1 MRLKLYWNSN
11 DTNFFQLWSYCNRD
25 WYLGLPFIDNIIDIR
40 SMLKNIDQQA
50 HILTLITVH
59 SIMTDL
65 VIHWSFLSSHLIIDI
80 CVFRSRNRSSFQV
93 NLLLLIWW
101 IDLLTETQSYQQ
113 LCWSKQCVQDASAH
127 LFMQIHCLNCRKYSS
142 MLQMHETKIDLKNR
156 TSRNARSFL
165 HIARHRYSSDSRLAS
180 CVRQRFCDY
189 FCD

>member
-11 DTNFFQLWSYCNRD
+11 DTNFFQLWSCCNRD
-25 WYLGLPFIDNIIDIR
+25 WYLNLPFIDNIIDIR
-40 SMLKNIDQQA
+40 SMKNIDQQA

-65 VIHWSFLSSHLIIDI
+65 AIHWSFLSSHLIINI
-80 CVFRSRNRSSFQV
+80 CVFRSKDRFNFQI

-113 LCWSKQCVQDASAH
+113 SCWSKQCVQDAFAH
-127 LFMQIHCLNCRKYSS
+127 LFMQIHCLNCWKYSS
-142 MLQMHETKIDLKNR
+142 MLQMHETKIDLKNC
-156 TSRNARSFL
+156 TSWNARSFL
-165 HIARHRYSSDSRLAS
+165 HIARHWCSSDSRLTS
-180 CVRQRFCDY
+180 CVQRRFCDY